1 MKKSKI
7 LSTLVLASSALV
19 LASCN
24 GGETTKTVSGEYSY
38 SAWGNT
44 YGAALKVTFDTK
56 TSKITK
62 VERDTEVITAKNF
75 VEVTPTVIEGSW
87 DGTARNEEY
96 ARVIDAQLAE
106 YVGKDVNELYNT
118 IKANVSAAYTDTN
131 HSNVTLSVT
140 DSYKNDAAF
149 VIMAG
154 ATQTA
159 VRTSLAIANAIANI
173 DSTDNLTPITT
184 AEYTPVTNTVA
195 GEYSYTAWGNHY
207 GSAINVTYDVSNN
220 KITKVERDTDVIAS
234 ENIVEVT
241 PTVIEGSWD
250 GTARNEEYARV
261 IDAQLAEYVGKDV
274 YELYNTIKANVSAT
288 YTDADQSNVTL
299 SVSDEYKNDEAFVI
313 MAGATQTAV
322 RTSLAIANAIANIDE
337 NDEYTPIVTA
347 TYVAPTPAE

>member
-118 IKANVSAAYTDTN
+118 IKANVSATYTDADQ
-131 HSNVTLSVT
+131 SNVTLSVT
-140 DSYKNDAAF
+140 DSYKNDA
-149 VIMAG
+149 
-154 ATQTA
+154 
-159 VRTSLAIANAIANI
+159 
-173 DSTDNLTPITT
+173 
-184 AEYTPVTNTVA
+184 
-195 GEYSYTAWGNHY
+195 
-207 GSAINVTYDVSNN
+207 
-220 KITKVERDTDVIAS
+220 
-234 ENIVEVT
+234 
-241 PTVIEGSWD
+241 
-250 GTARNEEYARV
+250 
-261 IDAQLAEYVGKDV
+261 
-274 YELYNTIKANVSAT
+274 
-288 YTDADQSNVTL
+288 
-299 SVSDEYKNDEAFVI
+299 AFVI

>member
-38 SAWGNT
+38 SAWGHT

-56 TSKITK
+56 TNKITK

-75 VEVTPTVIEGSW
+75 VEVTPTVVEGVW
-87 DGTARNEEY
+87 DGAARNEEY
-96 ARVIDAQLAE
+96 TRVI
-106 YVGKDVNELYNT
+106 
-118 IKANVSAAYTDTN
+118 
-131 HSNVTLSVT
+131 
-140 DSYKNDAAF
+140 ND
-149 VIMAG
+149 
-154 ATQTA
+154 
-159 VRTSLAIANAIANI
+159 
-173 DSTDNLTPITT
+173 
-184 AEYTPVTNTVA
+184 
-195 GEYSYTAWGNHY
+195 
-207 GSAINVTYDVSNN
+207 
-220 KITKVERDTDVIAS
+220 
-234 ENIVEVT
+234 
-241 PTVIEGSWD
+241 
-250 GTARNEEYARV
+250 
-261 IDAQLAEYVGKDV
+261 QLAEYVGKDV